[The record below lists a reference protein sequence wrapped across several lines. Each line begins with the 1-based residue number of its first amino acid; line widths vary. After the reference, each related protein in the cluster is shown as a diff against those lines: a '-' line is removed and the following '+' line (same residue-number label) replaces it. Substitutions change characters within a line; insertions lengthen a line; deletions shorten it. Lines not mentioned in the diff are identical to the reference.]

1 MNLRQSS
8 LIASFPR
15 TSSPKEIHQ
24 NPDSSSSI
32 DITDVD
38 EKQDIEENKL
48 RLREDDKKSGTRD
61 EGVNLTVHKGR
72 KAAVT
77 LVRQKEEVTSSDR
90 DGVKAQRSVS
100 ARHSDVWRP
109 Y

>member
-1 MNLRQSS
+1 MNLRHGS
-8 LIASFPR
+8 LLGAATPR
-15 TSSPKEIHQ
+15 LESPKDLSQ

-38 EKQDIEENKL
+38 ERREEVAGDEKQKERK
-48 RLREDDKKSGTRD
+48 
-61 EGVNLTVHKGR
+61 VAR
-72 KAAVT
+72 KANVM
-77 LVRQKEEVTSSDR
+77 LVRQREEVSSSDR
-90 DGVKAQRSVS
+90 DTVKASRSAS